1 MEWKKLRRKIQVPAY
16 IQFFISIV
24 FWIAAGLGLY
34 GTLPLAVYVF
44 MGMLLVCNISI
55 ILSTFLLDKFYIVN
69 LQENFKNLEH
79 LNLKLR
85 AQRHEYLN
93 EMQVV
98 YGLLELEEYEEAY
111 RYLHPLYEDIAR
123 IGKALRTKKPAVNA
137 LALSMEQWE
146 VCRILGNLIDNAFTA
161 VSGMDGEKKVHLCI
175 QENEKQ
181 YLFIVYNNGPVIPE
195 NKRELIFKKGYSS
208 KKEEGHGLGLWMV
221 RKLAGQYRG
230 TITVTSVPGKTE
242 FDVTLP
248 K

>member
-98 YGLLELEEYEEAY
+98 YGLLELEEYEEERRLFY
-111 RYLHPLYEDIAR
+111 
-123 IGKALRTKKPAVNA
+123 V
-137 LALSMEQWE
+137 
-146 VCRILGNLIDNAFTA
+146 
-161 VSGMDGEKKVHLCI
+161 GMT
-175 QENEKQ
+175 
-181 YLFIVYNNGPVIPE
+181 
-195 NKRELIFKKGYSS
+195 RA
-208 KKEEGHGLGLWMV
+208 KKELMLCYVRRQYEKERDPSRFLEETGL
-221 RKLAGQYRG
+221 
-230 TITVTSVPGKTE
+230 
-242 FDVTLP
+242 
-248 K
+248 